1 MHSIFITK
9 EIDRILAVVILLGLI
24 AGGFVFFR
32 YAYFEQVVDLHHDIE
47 MKKRKNAKIDSI
59 LAREKELRI
68 KINQKKSNIRSNR
81 IFLSSG
87 KSATAISELQNTVKT
102 LISKNSKARIQT
114 IKPFPVLKYDDYS
127 EASLEIRIKD
137 ISHLGLQRVL
147 YAIETHSP
155 VLLINELN
163 IKVAQLR
170 YSTLVDESDEQKK
183 MAVTMVVIG
192 HFRELAGGA

>member
-32 YAYFEQVVDLHHDIE
+32 YAYFEQVVDLHHEIE

-59 LAREKELRI
+59 LAREMELRI

-137 ISHLGLQRVL
+137 ISHQGLQRVL

-170 YSTLVDESDEQKK
+170 YSTLVDENDEQKK